1 VGIYHPGSRHPVD
14 DLVEACREELRILWC
29 DLEAARC
36 SAIRPGT
43 WSIQCL
49 NLEDRIKTFTKLV
62 GPTPWEEIQISLL
75 ELGIYQR
82 IHADLGV
89 AAPVDM
95 ERVAQ
100 TRARLD
106 ERAARHG

>member
-1 VGIYHPGSRHPVD
+1 VD
-14 DLVEACREELRILWC
+14 DLTAACREELAYLWT
-29 DLEAARC
+29 DLEEARC
-36 SAIRPGT
+36 FALAPGT
-43 WSIQCL
+43 WSIQCDY
-49 NLEDRIKTFTKLV
+49 LEARIKRLTKLV

-106 ERAARHG
+106 EMAARHG